1 MVSMANIPALV
12 TVNGVELP
20 EPSSYEGTT
29 STIVDSGRN
38 VQGKVV
44 GAVVRNDVA
53 KVTMSWNYLTAK
65 QWATIL
71 SLFTANFYCSVRFYN
86 QVTAGYTTRQMYVS
100 DRTAG
105 MWRRSPNNGSIM
117 GWTGAKLSLVEV

>member
-1 MVSMANIPALV
+1 MANIPALV

-86 QVTAGYTTRQMYVS
+86 QATAGYTMRQMYVS

-105 MWRRSPNNGSIM
+105 MWRRSPNNGSVM

>member
-1 MVSMANIPALV
+1 MANIPALV

>member
-1 MVSMANIPALV
+1 MANIPALV

-20 EPSSYEGTT
+20 EPFSYEGTT

-86 QVTAGYTTRQMYVS
+86 QATAGYTTRQMYVS

-105 MWRRSPNNGSIM
+105 MWRRSPNNGSVM

>member
-1 MVSMANIPALV
+1 MANIPALV
-12 TVNGVELP
+12 TVNGVALP

-44 GAVVRNDVA
+44 GAVVRHDVA

-71 SLFTANFYCSVRFYN
+71 SLFTDNFYCSVRFYN
-86 QVTAGYTTRQMYVS
+86 QATAGYTTRQMYVS

-105 MWRRSPNNGSIM
+105 MWRRSPINGNVM

>member
-1 MVSMANIPALV
+1 MANIPALV

-44 GAVVRNDVA
+44 GSVVRHDVA
-53 KVTMSWNYLTAK
+53 KVTMSWNYLAAK

-71 SLFTANFYCSVRFYN
+71 SLFTTNFYCSVRFYN
-86 QVTAGYTTRQMYVS
+86 QTTAGYTTRQMYVS

-105 MWRRSPNNGSIM
+105 MWRRSPINGNVM